1 MNSLHVVD
9 LTKFYEDM
17 LALETVSFEA
27 ISGEFI
33 GLLGANGA
41 GKSTLIKCL
50 SGVLA
55 PSSGNVFFN
64 KNSIVSNRTRCQ
76 YSIGYLPESPSGY
89 EELTV
94 TEFIKFS
101 AASHGLS
108 GTEYKQ
114 AVLLALEDLQL
125 KPLSKSRLADLSKGL
140 RQRVWLAQALVHN
153 PDILFLDEPTSGLD
167 PMGVRMLREVI
178 DALNATGMTIF
189 MNTHLLSEVSRSCT
203 SIGVLSHGKLVFQDS
218 MEAVTARYH
227 TEDALEELYMSVAP
241 EVAA

>member
-9 LTKFYEDM
+9 LTKFYGNI
-17 LALETVSFEA
+17 LALATVSFEA
-27 ISGEFI
+27 SSGDFI

-76 YSIGYLPESPSGY
+76 HRIGYLPESPGGF

-114 AVLLALEDLQL
+114 SVLLVLEDLQL
-125 KPLSKSRLADLSKGL
+125 NPLSKSRLADLSKGL

-153 PDILFLDEPTSGLD
+153 PDILFLDEPTDGLD
-167 PMGVRMLREVI
+167 PIQKVALRRYILEISRDKIVI
-178 DALNATGMTIF
+178 MSTHILEEAEAMCGRLLV
-189 MNTHLLSEVSRSCT
+189 MNEGRIVKDGPTNDFLD
-203 SIGVLSHGKLVFQDS
+203 GFGKLESSIIDYAS
-218 MEAVTARYH
+218 
-227 TEDALEELYMSVAP
+227 
-241 EVAA
+241 